1 MKSIIL
7 LAVLA
12 VVSGRHLKIDELE
25 YGYCDGAHE
34 PLTFDDI
41 SIAPFPIVV
50 ADGADITIHIL
61 VTLLEDVPVGA
72 KVKLE
77 IVKEAFLNLPIPC
90 ILVDGLHIGSW

>member
-50 ADGADITIHIL
+50 ADGANITLHIL

-77 IVKEAFLNLPIPC
+77 IVKEGLINLPIPC

>member
-7 LAVLA
+7 LAALV
-12 VVSGRHLKIDELE
+12 VVSGKGLKIDELE
-25 YGYCDGAHE
+25 YGYCEGAHE

-50 ADGADITIHIL
+50 ASGANLTLHIL

-72 KVKLE
+72 KVKLD
-77 IVKEAFLNLPIPC
+77 IVKEGIINLPIPC
-90 ILVDGLHIGSW
+90 IPIDDIHIGSW